1 MNDRFVAKRWL
12 NLIGILF
19 VTVVGTITLS
29 LLHGSYLDE
38 LFVFLLLDG
47 IFFVFLLPFLE
58 HGRMNRELSANRETT
73 FRRIF
78 LGYLLVWLLMTA
90 GSYLPEFLKPAMA
103 CALLMCA
110 CGTQRI
116 SIYTGLF
123 LNAIVCLV
131 QGSSSYELICYIL
144 LLLCGCILADSAEK
158 GRLRLWHSLSIV
170 LASAILPALFAYLY
184 YQELR
189 LRLLI
194 FGGLE
199 GIFVAIFFHFRYLP
213 AHWEKEEEVPNL
225 LDDILEESYPLKR
238 ELRQFSQVAY
248 DHARRVSLLAGAC
261 ARLVGADA
269 KLCAAGGFYYHA
281 GIMEGDAVAESGVH
295 LAQRECFPERLI
307 QILGEYQGE
316 KLPIS
321 TVESA
326 IVHMVDGLLGRMEAQ
341 KKNAAAED
349 EDQAIFIYR
358 TLNDFSAQ
366 GLYDRSGLSMNM
378 FLKIREYLVNQE
390 ILL

>member
-1 MNDRFVAKRWL
+1 MSDRFVAKRYL

-19 VTVVGTITLS
+19 VTVAGTMALS

-58 HGRMNRELSANRETT
+58 HGRMNREFSANRETT

-78 LGYLLVWLLMTA
+78 WGYLLVWLLMTA

-103 CALLMCA
+103 SAFLMSA
-110 CGTQRI
+110 CGTQLI
-116 SIYTGLF
+116 SVYTGLF
-123 LNAIVCLV
+123 LNTIVCLV
-131 QGSSSYELICYIL
+131 QGSSSYELICYVL
-144 LLLCGCILADSAEK
+144 LLLCGCMLADSAEK
-158 GRLRLWHSLSIV
+158 GRLRFWHSLSVV
-170 LASAILPALFAYLY
+170 LASAVLPALFAYLC

-189 LRLLI
+189 MRLLI
-194 FGGLE
+194 FGALE
-199 GIFVAIFFHFRYLP
+199 GIFVAIFFRFCYLP
-213 AHWEKEEEVPNL
+213 AHMETEDEVPNL

-238 ELRQFSQVAY
+238 EFRQFSQAAY
-248 DHARRVSLLAGAC
+248 EHARRVSLLTRAC
-261 ARLVGADA
+261 ARLVGADE

-316 KLPIS
+316 QLPIS

-326 IVHMVDGLLGRMEAQ
+326 IVHMVDGLLERIEAQ
-341 KKNAAAED
+341 KKQGTSED
-349 EDQAIFIYR
+349 WDQAIFIYR
-358 TLNDFSAQ
+358 TLNDFSSQ

-390 ILL
+390 TLQ

>member
-1 MNDRFVAKRWL
+1 MF
-12 NLIGILF
+12 
-19 VTVVGTITLS
+19 S
-29 LLHGSYLDE
+29 
-38 LFVFLLLDG
+38 
-47 IFFVFLLPFLE
+47 
-58 HGRMNRELSANRETT
+58 
-73 FRRIF
+73 
-78 LGYLLVWLLMTA
+78 
-90 GSYLPEFLKPAMA
+90 
-103 CALLMCA
+103 
-110 CGTQRI
+110 
-116 SIYTGLF
+116 
-123 LNAIVCLV
+123 
-131 QGSSSYELICYIL
+131 
-144 LLLCGCILADSAEK
+144 
-158 GRLRLWHSLSIV
+158 
-170 LASAILPALFAYLY
+170 
-184 YQELR
+184 
-189 LRLLI
+189 
-194 FGGLE
+194 
-199 GIFVAIFFHFRYLP
+199 P
-213 AHWEKEEEVPNL
+213 AHWEKEDEVPNL